1 MSFERMKILPLGNDV
16 WLLDDNGAA
25 TCYVVCGTEYAMVID
40 TVNGLEDLNEIV
52 RTITDLPLIVVNT
65 HGHPDHIY
73 GNAYFDEAWIHPDDE
88 KLAEFFFDMVK
99 DKAEAMGLKPCP
111 FRYLSIGQI
120 FDLGGGNELE
130 VIPLKGHTAGSIGL
144 LDRKRRILFT
154 GDGLNPHIWMQLDHS
169 CEISVLMHTLENVKS
184 EYGDAF
190 DLIFFGH
197 AHEGYFEKGI
207 DKSLIDQLLEGCREL
222 LDGKTENDS
231 PYKWND
237 TEPLGTSKMHCYDE
251 SDPGK
256 AIIYT
261 DDKLK

>member
-1 MSFERMKILPLGNDV
+1 MSFEQMKILPLGNDV
-16 WLLDDNGAA
+16 WLLDDNGTA

-144 LDRKRRILFT
+144 LDRKRRILFS
-154 GDGLNPHIWMQLDHS
+154 GDGMNPHIWMQLDES
-169 CEISVLMHTLENVKS
+169 CEISVLMHTLEYVKS
-184 EYGDAF
+184 EYGKDF
-190 DLIFFGH
+190 DHILFGH

-207 DKSLIDQLLEGCREL
+207 DKGLIDRLITGCRQL
-222 LDGKTENDS
+222 LDGQTQDDT
-231 PYKWND
+231 PYKWHN
-237 TEPLGTSKMHCYDE
+237 EELSGISKMHRYDDDE
-251 SDPGK
+251 GN

-261 DDKLK
+261 DAKLK